1 VQAPVPRTPI
11 PHLERLSTSTI
22 TGTLGDL
29 VFDDIS
35 LPISPPVTTLDFT
48 ISCPLLPTF
57 MNAAALASET
67 LFTMRTTEKNK
78 KHLNGCI
85 SLGRHFLPVVLSSL
99 GGIGPPE
106 SVEYLDRL
114 FAETYATER
123 RLGGSGSETQH
134 QRTIFYQ
141 TLQAILATKSTI
153 MIQTLS
159 NYTPPQSHGG
169 TPLPPPI
176 NPPPHPTAP
185 QTITTAST
193 HPQSPPH
200 SPTQ

>member
-1 VQAPVPRTPI
+1 MATCTWRNRRRWI
-11 PHLERLSTSTI
+11 PEQFAHEKTIERGFRRSIDSPSPKKRNIHGKNMIGIIFQIGNHAHYNLRRILSTMALFSYDRI
-22 TGTLGDL
+22 SKDPREKVWQRQMASSPSKL
-29 VFDDIS
+29 V
-35 LPISPPVTTLDFT
+35 
-48 ISCPLLPTF
+48 
-57 MNAAALASET
+57 
-67 LFTMRTTEKNK
+67 
-78 KHLNGCI
+78 
-85 SLGRHFLPVVLSSL
+85 
-99 GGIGPPE
+99 
-106 SVEYLDRL
+106 

-176 NPPPHPTAP
+176 NPLPHPTAP
-185 QTITTAST
+185 QTNTTAST